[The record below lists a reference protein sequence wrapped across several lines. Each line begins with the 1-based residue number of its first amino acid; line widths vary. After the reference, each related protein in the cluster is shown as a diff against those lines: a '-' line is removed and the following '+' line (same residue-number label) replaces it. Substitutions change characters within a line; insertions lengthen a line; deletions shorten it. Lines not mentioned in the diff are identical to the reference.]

1 MTSKADIA
9 RHLANRQIVAK
20 RVKAKADATAKSQAA
35 VTAPLTERG
44 IQTQV
49 NAAANL
55 KYDPS
60 IRASGQMDRQ
70 VDQWFPAYQAQIE
83 QARQATAQGY
93 AGAAAYNTNA
103 TNSTSAL
110 DASQRAADDARMQA
124 QAQQRGTTYTPSQ
137 VAQQAAVSRRSQA
150 DQFGSTTQALGAN
163 QNAFI
168 ADKSRIAGGDQIQRH
183 VTESAYRRGLQ
194 TQKGQYAT
202 TTKDA
207 LRENERK
214 YQLERAAFGLNT
226 QKAAVSAQ
234 QSAAALALK
243 KAEAAQKAATAKT
256 AKERDAYQKAHGL
269 GPYKPGATPKGPKP
283 KTPLTLTPGQNNT
296 ALASIDQAAS
306 LYGTY
311 LGQPKYKDAALNTIA
326 GAIRV
331 TVKDPLLVAAGAD
344 LATQGKLTPAT
355 YASLKARGYK
365 IPKSYLTYNASRL
378 AGRFKPGPVN
388 TGTTGLTTGAGG
400 AVGTLLG

>member
-226 QKAAVSAQ
+226 AKAQSSTAQ
-234 QSAAALALK
+234 AAAALALK
-243 KAEAAQKAATAKT
+243 KAEAAQKKADTAAKLQIDQQNANANTTRAN
-256 AKERDAYQKAHGL
+256 RPPKA
-269 GPYKPGATPKGPKP
+269 PTPKKPRVERTYTYDRGYALISTAQPQVGGKALVGVPKYNYISSHRQSYINQLVTKGYAKNVATKAVADWLVKNKPKP
-283 KTPLTLTPGQNNT
+283 ASTLGGQ
-296 ALASIDQAAS
+296 S
-306 LYGTY
+306 GTV
-311 LGQPKYKDAALNTIA
+311 NA
-326 GAIRV
+326 G
-331 TVKDPLLVAAGAD
+331 TV
-344 LATQGKLTPAT
+344 
-355 YASLKARGYK
+355 
-365 IPKSYLTYNASRL
+365 
-378 AGRFKPGPVN
+378 
-388 TGTTGLTTGAGG
+388 
-400 AVGTLLG
+400 